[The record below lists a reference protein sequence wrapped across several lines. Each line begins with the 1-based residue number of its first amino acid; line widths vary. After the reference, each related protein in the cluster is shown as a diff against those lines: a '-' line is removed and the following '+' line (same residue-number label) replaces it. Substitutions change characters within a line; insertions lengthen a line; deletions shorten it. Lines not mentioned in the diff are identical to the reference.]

1 MNTKLFALLVA
12 AGLGSAPH
20 ASAQSS
26 LPYPDIVDTSHAS
39 KDAADF
45 FRVFFTAKSLHRPA
59 EMMEHFARD
68 RVLYV
73 DATSGGIWPSWD
85 ALNAVFQ
92 NFLAKPPTALSY
104 PLAIYGDRQSA
115 LVSFADTPEL
125 FGRELRILGAVSLD
139 KDGKIIRWMDYWD
152 GRSSNVRNTL
162 KPTYPTAFD
171 DDVGNSSARIAQ
183 TAKALQSAL
192 ASGDAAAASA
202 LFTPDAVYEDMAL
215 HAQILGRLAIARY
228 FNRALG
234 KVPYGKGSTMVHVVG
249 SDQGGGYEWRPDA
262 AFPMRRGIIALAL
275 DEHGQ
280 IMHFTAAYDSSLI
293 DDPAYQALVLLA
305 AEQ

>member
-12 AGLGSAPH
+12 AGLGFAWP
-20 ASAQSS
+20 AAAQSS
-26 LPYPDIVDTSHAS
+26 LPYPDMVDTSHAS

-59 EMMEHFARD
+59 EMMQHFARD
-68 RVLYV
+68 KVLYI

-125 FGRELRILGAVSLD
+125 FGRELRILGAVSFD

-171 DDVGNSSARIAQ
+171 DIIGNSSAGIAQ
-183 TAKALQSAL
+183 TATALQGAL
-192 ASGDAAAASA
+192 AHGNAAAASA

-215 HAQILGRLAIARY
+215 HTQILGRLAIARY
-228 FNRALG
+228 LNRALG
-234 KVPYGKGSTMVHVVG
+234 RVPYGTGSTMVHIVG
-249 SDQGGGYEWRPDA
+249 SDQGGGYEWRPSA
-262 AFPMRRGIIALAL
+262 PFPMRRGIIALAL

-280 IMHFTAAYDSSLI
+280 IMRLTAAYDSSLF
-293 DDPAYQALVLLA
+293 DDPTYQVLVQLA